1 MMLRWEVRRRRRC
14 PEGKWLP
21 IERWARISH
30 KQSHLS
36 LIQYIFLKEWIVYWT
51 NSSRFGNNR
60 KNCEKMNNKPHNNKG
75 EEEKKKASKCLL
87 FMPSRRQ
94 VRAEWVSE
102 GIVDKIIKANNIKKF
117 PRSGIFIG
125 NVHRQRIAVWDTHR
139 MHRIVTC
146 RRCRFD

>member
-1 MMLRWEVRRRRRC
+1 MRSKKKKMSWGQMAANWTV
-14 PEGKWLP
+14 G
-21 IERWARISH
+21 
-30 KQSHLS
+30 SHLS
-36 LIQYIFLKEWIVYWT
+36 QAISFISHTIYFFEGVNCLLNQFISFWQQQK
-51 NSSRFGNNR
+51 